1 MQKHMPHLSSAVSC
15 EISTGAATPEE
26 AIRLLDLPLERL
38 LDAADRLRR
47 AAFGTHISLCAII
60 NARSGNCGMDCRFC
74 AQSRHNATP
83 IDRFPLLD
91 EAVLRRR
98 ILDLARRPVSH
109 IGIVTSGG
117 ALRDEELACVLRVLE
132 TLPDEVRRRVCTS
145 FGRVS
150 PDGLR
155 ALARGGVRR
164 FHHNLETSRRF
175 YPHICG
181 TQQWEQRR
189 DTVRH
194 VREAGLSACT
204 GGLFGLGETW
214 EDRIDLAFSL
224 RDLDVDSVPINFLH
238 PHPQTPLAD
247 RPLLPADEALR
258 IIAVFR
264 HILPATTLRI
274 CGGRPETLGVRQR
287 EIFRAGANA
296 LMTGDYLTTHGCAVE
311 QDCAM
316 IADAGL
322 EVARP

>member
-1 MQKHMPHLSSAVSC
+1 MPD
-15 EISTGAATPEE
+15 EE
-26 AIRLLDLPLERL
+26 LL
-38 LDAADRLRR
+38 ASADRLRR
-47 AAFGTHISLCAII
+47 AAFGTKISLCAII

-91 EAVLRRR
+91 EAVLRQR

-117 ALRDEELACVLRVLE
+117 VLQEEELACVLRVLE
-132 TLPDEVRRRVCTS
+132 TLPEPVRQRVCTS
-145 FGRVS
+145 FGRV
-150 PDGLR
+150 PPAGLR

-175 YPHICG
+175 YPHVCR
-181 TQQWEQRR
+181 TQHWEERR

-204 GGLFGLGETW
+204 GGLFGLGESW

-224 RDLDVDSVPINFLH
+224 RDLGVDSVPINFLH

-264 HILPATTLRI
+264 HILPATTLRV
-274 CGGRPETLGVRQR
+274 CGGRPETLGERQR
-287 EIFRAGANA
+287 DMFRAGANA

-311 QDCAM
+311 RDCAM
-316 IADAGL
+316 IAEAGL
-322 EVARP
+322 EVTAP